1 MSPAPTAAPSASTVL
16 ADPQFHGLPPDEQ
29 VKALSKIDSN
39 FAGLPPEEQQ
49 KVLVTSRPQATGSLP
64 EPPASSALPG
74 PVRESILGAA
84 GGFGIPETMNPVS
97 DLASGVASL
106 GAPLQTTGEK
116 VALGLGVPPP
126 LYRMARG
133 LGQGVVQAGT
143 DIGTGLAKMS
153 LGEEGGGEQ
162 AAHGGGQAVGILASL
177 RAGREAPEAL
187 DATEQAAAA
196 TSRKAQSAVRI
207 PAQEIAGAGKE
218 PVLAAEQARKVAVAR
233 QQGSFE
239 ARTQAA
245 ADANKQAIAD
255 HQAKVDAINASHQ
268 EKLQSAKADYDLA
281 VEEHKRAT
289 AADKAAYADKVSKM
303 RQEWV
308 EKSYA
313 AEKAADDAAKIQG
326 QRDTLQRGQ
335 DAYAQSIADNAKQTH
350 DAVRTGLNDRWNQ
363 LRDQVG
369 EGTPLNSERLA
380 DAIDTA
386 KNKYLLGAPA
396 DLKQFKE
403 LVGQMTDEDA
413 GVIDAGG
420 GETEPILR
428 PLSWE
433 EGRVHSTNLGE
444 RLASGELPGNVKRAV
459 GYVRDALEGELGK
472 AADAAGVGKEYSAL
486 KGDWH
491 QYMDDWHD
499 MSSVATGGS
508 PLARVLRAQDPGFVA
523 SAVLGKAGDRLI
535 STMAKYRD
543 AGANPA
549 LMAKLRQLNETAKGL
564 PTVKVPAAP
573 KRLAIPPP
581 PEVAAAPEI
590 KAVKPPNIPPPPSAK
605 VVLPPEPIPQ
615 VSPKEVRLRKLEQA
629 AGRPFRWYDLFPPY
643 LAEHLLLKNPKV
655 REWVAS
661 QPRQELPPR

>member
-1 MSPAPTAAPSASTVL
+1 MSTAPTAAPTAQSVL

-39 FAGLPPEEQQ
+39 FAELPPEEQQ
-49 KVLVTSRPQATGSLP
+49 KVLASSRPQGSGSLP
-64 EPPASSALPG
+64 EPSVSSALPG
-74 PVRESILGAA
+74 PVREGLLGVA

-97 DLASGVASL
+97 DLASSIPQL
-106 GAPLQTTGEK
+106 GAPPQTTGEK

-126 LYRMARG
+126 AYRMGAG
-133 LGQGVVQAGT
+133 LVRGVVQAGT
-143 DIGTGLAKMS
+143 DLGTGLAKMS

-162 AAHGGGQAVGILASL
+162 AAHGGGQAVGILGSL
-177 RAGREAPEAL
+177 RAGKEAPEAL
-187 DATEQAAAA
+187 EATERAAAT

-218 PVLAAEQARKVAVAR
+218 PVLAAEQARKAAVAR
-233 QQGSFE
+233 QEGSFE

-245 ADANKQAIAD
+245 ADANKEAVAQ

-281 VEEHKRAT
+281 TEEYKRAT
-289 AADKAAYADKVSKM
+289 AEDKAAYADKVSKM
-303 RQEWV
+303 RADWV
-308 EKSYA
+308 EKAYA
-313 AEKAADDAAKIQG
+313 AEKAADDAAKISS
-326 QRDTLQRGQ
+326 QRETLQTGQ
-335 DAYAQSIADNAKQTH
+335 DAYAKSIADNVKQTH
-350 DAVRTGLNDRWNQ
+350 DTVRAGLNDRWGQ
-363 LRDQVG
+363 LRDKVG
-369 EGTPLNSERLA
+369 ENTPLNSERLA
-380 DAIDTA
+380 DAVETA
-386 KNKYLLGAPA
+386 KSKYLLGSPT

-403 LVGQMTDEDA
+403 LVGQMEDSEA
-413 GVIDAGG
+413 GVIDVGG

-428 PLSWE
+428 PLTWE
-433 EGRVHSTNLGE
+433 EGRVHSTALGE
-444 RLASGELPGNVKRAV
+444 KLSSGELPGNVKRAV

-472 AADAAGVGKEYSAL
+472 AAEAAGAGKEYSAL

-508 PLARVLRAQDPGFVA
+508 PLARVFRAQDPGFVTQ
-523 SAVLGKAGDRLI
+523 AVLGKAGDRLVG
-535 STMAKYRD
+535 TLAKYRQ
-543 AGANPA
+543 AGANPL
-549 LMAKLRQLNETAKGL
+549 LMARLRQLSDTAKGL
-564 PTVKVPAAP
+564 PTIKVPPTP

-581 PEVAAAPEI
+581 PEVAAAPEM
-590 KAVKPPNIPPPPSAK
+590 KAVKAPSIPAPPGAK
-605 VVLPPEPIPQ
+605 TVLPPESIPA

-655 REWVAS
+655 REWIAS